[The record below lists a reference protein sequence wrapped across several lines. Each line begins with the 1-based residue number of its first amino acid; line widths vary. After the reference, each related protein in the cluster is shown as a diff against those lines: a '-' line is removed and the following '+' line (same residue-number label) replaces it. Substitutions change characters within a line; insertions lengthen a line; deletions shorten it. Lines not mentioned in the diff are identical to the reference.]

1 MELVGSRRRIQ
12 ALFSEL
18 RLADEQT
25 TPSFTEVWNRA
36 QPKAIRS
43 QVAYKLSFVAA
54 AALLVCAL
62 VSLAWW
68 SKHWQQNS
76 DAVATAPP
84 GRATGQVKVGVENE
98 KVNLSKPISKDDRR
112 GAKSRALK
120 LISRRQAS
128 LVAANRRVK
137 PEVKTI
143 ASWQSPTVML
153 LDSQSDEL
161 LKSLPQ
167 LNRTVDE
174 LKSFLPGEPK

>member
-1 MELVGSRRRIQ
+1 MELVGNGNRIQ

-18 RLADEQT
+18 RLADEHT
-25 TPSFTEVWNRA
+25 TPSFAEVWNRA

-43 QVAYKLSFVAA
+43 QVAYKLSFVTA

-68 SKHWQQNS
+68 WKHWQQNP

-84 GRATGQVKVGVENE
+84 GSSTPQVKVGIENE
-98 KVNLSKPISKDDRR
+98 KVNLPKPMSK
-112 GAKSRALK
+112 
-120 LISRRQAS
+120 
-128 LVAANRRVK
+128 ANRRVK

-174 LKSFLPGEPK
+174 LKSFLPSEPK

>member
-1 MELVGSRRRIQ
+1 MELVGEEKRIQ
-12 ALFSEL
+12 ALYSEL

-25 TPSFTEVWNRA
+25 TPSFAGVWNRA
-36 QPKAIRS
+36 QPKAIRTRI
-43 QVAYKLSFVAA
+43 AYKLSFVTA

-62 VSLAWW
+62 VSFAWW
-68 SKHWQQNS
+68 WKHWQQNP

-84 GRATGQVKVGVENE
+84 GRATGEVKVVIENE
-98 KVNLSKPISKDDRR
+98 KVNWPKPISKNDRR
-112 GAKSRALK
+112 GAKARALK
-120 LISRRQAS
+120 LISRREAL

-174 LKSFLPGEPK
+174 LKSFLPSQPK